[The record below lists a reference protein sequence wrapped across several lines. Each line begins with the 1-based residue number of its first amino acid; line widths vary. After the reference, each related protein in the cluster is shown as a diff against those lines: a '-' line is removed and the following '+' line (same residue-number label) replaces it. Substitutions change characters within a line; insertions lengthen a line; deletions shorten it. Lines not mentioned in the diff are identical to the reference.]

1 MCFPTL
7 VLQKNCFNVVRV
19 DSVEDSDGS
28 DGDGG
33 VEVVVVGG
41 SGGGRRG
48 VGDRSGDD
56 HDSV

>member
-1 MCFPTL
+1 MCYISVSLSVFSMCFPTL

-41 SGGGRRG
+41 
-48 VGDRSGDD
+48 
-56 HDSV
+56 

>member
-1 MCFPTL
+1 M
-7 VLQKNCFNVVRV
+7 LQKNCFNVVRV